1 MILIQPKNYTSCH
14 VCNKLNNGK
23 FLFQNI
29 ICVYF
34 LNEIRILRH
43 TYLDKLRVLV
53 NPVGLMLNV
62 CLCRIVNI
70 HVLYKY
76 EIDLIA
82 TDKCYCDVTL
92 YSCGAKGWM
101 QCI

>member
-1 MILIQPKNYTSCH
+1 M
-14 VCNKLNNGK
+14 
-23 FLFQNI
+23 
-29 ICVYF
+29 
-34 LNEIRILRH
+34 
-43 TYLDKLRVLV
+43 

-62 CLCRIVNI
+62 CLCCIVNI

-92 YSCGAKGWM
+92 YSCGPKAEDHHSGVMALPLFAEDHQLWLCWL
-101 QCI
+101 QE